1 MSTRAPRSRSSPA
14 YVHPTAIV
22 DARARVGEATR
33 VWAHAQVRENA
44 RIGRECNVG
53 TGVYVGAGVVVGDRC
68 KIENNA
74 SLFEG
79 LTLEDGVFVGP
90 HAVFTN
96 DRRPRAV
103 NPDGSLQT
111 AADWAIGASTV
122 GHGAS
127 IGAGAIVLPGL
138 TIGRYAMVGAG
149 AVVTKDVPAHALVV
163 GNPARVSAWVCCCGR
178 TRAATMVPDA
188 DGAMRCDACRSQAG
202 AADPARR
209 DR

>member
-1 MSTRAPRSRSSPA
+1 MPTSAPRDRSSPA
-14 YVHPTAIV
+14 YVHPSAIV
-22 DARARVGEATR
+22 DARARIGKATR

-53 TGVYVGAGVVVGDRC
+53 TGVYVGAGVIVGDRC

-90 HAVFTN
+90 HVVFTN

-122 GHGAS
+122 RHGAS

-138 TIGRYAMVGAG
+138 TIGAYAMVGAG
-149 AVVTKDVPAHALVV
+149 AVVTKDVPAHAVVV
-163 GNPARVSAWVCCCGR
+163 GNPARASGWVCCCGR

-188 DGAMRCDACRSQAG
+188 DGVMRCDACREPS
-202 AADPARR
+202 AAEPSARR
-209 DR
+209 